1 MKNLRATCIALTI
14 LSIATFSFASL
25 NDASAN
31 EEADVRQAATQFYKA
46 LNTMFTGDVGPML
59 EAWSHRNDITY
70 MGPAGGLLVGWG
82 DVEKSWRDQA
92 AMKLGGTVLP
102 KKTHVIVNGNIAI
115 VSDIE
120 VGVNTNADGKAAE
133 VSIRAT
139 NIFRKEDGKW
149 KVIAHH
155 TDLLPFL
162 AN

>member
-102 KKTHVIVNGNIAI
+102 KKTHVQQYLKLL
-115 VSDIE
+115 DILL
-120 VGVNTNADGKAAE
+120 G
-133 VSIRAT
+133 
-139 NIFRKEDGKW
+139 
-149 KVIAHH
+149 
-155 TDLLPFL
+155 LPFQWMVGIVFRL
-162 AN
+162 HTL